1 MSART
6 LARRLERVE
15 NRLNPAAKPGITVIV
30 VRAGEPEAEI
40 NPIAKPG
47 ITVIVAGAGEPEAD
61 LERFSGERQNV
72 SEGKGLDD

>member
-15 NRLNPAAKPGITVIV
+15 NRLHPTVRPGITVIV
-30 VRAGEPEAEI
+30 VRAGDPEVEI

-47 ITVIVAGAGEPEAD
+47 ITVTVFGAGEPETD
-61 LERFSGERQNV
+61 LERFSVERQNV
-72 SEGKGLDD
+72 SDGKGADD